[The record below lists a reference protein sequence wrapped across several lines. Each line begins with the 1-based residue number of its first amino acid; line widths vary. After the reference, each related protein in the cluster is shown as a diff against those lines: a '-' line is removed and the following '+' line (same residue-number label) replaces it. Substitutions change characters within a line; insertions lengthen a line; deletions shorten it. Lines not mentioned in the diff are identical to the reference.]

1 MGPSM
6 RGQDTPINP
15 RKLKWIWMGVL
26 PSILYSLAF
35 TTNAYATTYTDI
47 DKYKLYIHIKVIS
60 NNEYECITKLWSK
73 ENRLWDPYAKN
84 PNSSAYGIPQLL
96 KLKERNP
103 YLQMDLGYKY
113 IIHRHKSACNAW
125 RYWQLHRYY

>member
-6 RGQDTPINP
+6 RGLDTPVIP

-35 TTNAYATTYTDI
+35 TTNAYANTYTDI
-47 DKYKLYIHIKVIS
+47 DKYKLYIHNKVIS
-60 NNEYECITKLWSK
+60 EKEYVCITNLWSK

-84 PNSSAYGIPQLL
+84 RNSSAYGIPQLL

-103 YLQMDLGYKY
+103 YIQMNKGYEY
-113 IIHRHKSACNAW
+113 IIHRYKSACNAW
-125 RYWQLHRYY
+125 SFWLKNRYY